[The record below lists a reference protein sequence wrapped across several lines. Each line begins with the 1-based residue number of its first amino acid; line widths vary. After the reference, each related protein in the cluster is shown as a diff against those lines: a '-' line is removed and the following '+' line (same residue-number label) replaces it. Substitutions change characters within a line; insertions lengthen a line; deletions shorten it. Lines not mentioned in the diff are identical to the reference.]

1 MQILNNQRVHA
12 STTNPELLEIN
23 LIKPENDK
31 DITGTEYRFTID
43 AF

>member
-12 STTNPELLEIN
+12 STTNPELYEVNLE
-23 LIKPENDK
+23 KPENEK
-31 DITGTEYRFTID
+31 DITRTEYRFTID